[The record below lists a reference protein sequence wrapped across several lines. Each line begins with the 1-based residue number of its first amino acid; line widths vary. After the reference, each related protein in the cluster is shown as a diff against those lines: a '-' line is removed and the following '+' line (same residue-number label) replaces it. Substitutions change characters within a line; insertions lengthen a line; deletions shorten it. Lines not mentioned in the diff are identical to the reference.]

1 MLADELDFV
10 IGVDTHRDSHSL
22 ALVSSPAGARLTETQ
37 VQADEEGYAAAL
49 AFACEHAQ
57 GNRAWAIE
65 GTGSY
70 GKGLTRHL
78 ERSGELVIEVERPRR
93 RSKREQGKSD
103 SIDALKAARFLLA
116 KEKPV
121 VPRSAGPREALRVL
135 LQVRTS
141 ALAARKVA
149 LAQLR
154 ALLVT
159 CPEPLR
165 GELRSLTRARL
176 LNRLRSLRMKPGR
189 EHELASTLL
198 ALKLLARRI
207 EALSLEIELCDR
219 EILPLAREMAPR
231 LLAERGVGPICAAQ
245 ALVSWSHPG
254 RFRSEAAFA
263 RLAGVPP
270 IPASSGQTVRWR
282 LDRGGDRKLNCA
294 LHMIVLSRRQHDP
307 ETISYIER
315 RVREGKSEREAVRC
329 LKRYLARRLF
339 RLLEESALTA

>member
-1 MLADELDFV
+1 MLADELDYV

-22 ALVSSPAGARLTETQ
+22 ALVSSPAGARLGETQ
-37 VQADEEGYAAAL
+37 LQAGEEGYVAAL
-49 AFACEHAQ
+49 SFACEHAP
-57 GNRAWAIE
+57 GRRAWAIE

-70 GKGLTRHL
+70 GKGLTRYL
-78 ERSGELVIEVERPRR
+78 QRSGELVIEVERPRR
-93 RSKREQGKSD
+93 RSTRDQSKSD
-103 SIDALKAARFLLA
+103 SIDALRAARFLLT
-116 KEKPV
+116 KERPV

-135 LQVRTS
+135 LQVRAS

-176 LNRLRSLRMKPGR
+176 LSRLRSLRMKPGR
-189 EHELASTLL
+189 EHELASCLL
-198 ALKLLARRI
+198 ALKVLAKRVD
-207 EALSLEIELCDR
+207 ALSLEIELFDR
-219 EILPLAREMAPR
+219 EILPLARELAPR

-254 RFRSEAAFA
+254 RFRNEAAFA

-282 LDRGGDRKLNCA
+282 LDRGGDRRLNCA

-307 ETISYIER
+307 ETVSYIER
-315 RVREGKSEREAVRC
+315 RVSEGKSEREAVHC
-329 LKRYLARRLF
+329 LKRYLARHIF
-339 RLLEESALTA
+339 RLLEEGARAA